1 MKEKSHQWK
10 LMETTKTIIRSNS
23 IPTRTQTTY
32 QIIFLISHIK
42 YLPIRFIVYQS
53 SSSAKDRHGWG
64 E

>member
-1 MKEKSHQWK
+1 
-10 LMETTKTIIRSNS
+10 METTKTIIRSNS